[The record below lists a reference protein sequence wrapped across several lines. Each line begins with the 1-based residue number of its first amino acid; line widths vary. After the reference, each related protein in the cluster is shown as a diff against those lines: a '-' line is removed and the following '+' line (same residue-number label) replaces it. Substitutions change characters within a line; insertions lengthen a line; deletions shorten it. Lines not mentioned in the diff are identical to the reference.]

1 MKDNQKIIISFV
13 EEFIQKHGFSPSIRE
28 ISESLGYDFSTINYR
43 IKSLVNKGYLSF
55 LPGKQRT
62 LRVIKEGDSAEAS
75 K

>member
-13 EEFIQKHGFSPSIRE
+13 KEFIQKHGFSPSIRE

-62 LRVIKEGDSAEAS
+62 LRVIKESDSAEVS